1 LNLLS
6 EQKIEQTL
14 QLMGKTPDTKMT
26 PEVARAVCTRAGSKA
41 YLSGSI
47 SNLGSQYVIG
57 INAVNCQSGDSLAR
71 QQVTADSK
79 EGVLKAL
86 DSATIK
92 LRETLGESLKTIHK
106 MDTPIEEATTP
117 SLEALQ
123 AYSLGRKMMLGK
135 ADYPAAVP
143 MFERAITL
151 DPRFA
156 MAYASL
162 GTCYL
167 NLGEKNLAEQ
177 NTEHSYTLRGQ
188 VSEWEKFYIESH
200 YYHFVTGD
208 LEQARQVYELWGQT
222 YPRDS
227 VPPQNLGVIY
237 QSLGQYDK
245 SLTQTQEAVRLAP
258 AAAGPPGNLVET
270 YTRLSRFGDARTTA
284 DDAATR
290 KLESAALHFDN
301 YNLGFLQHDSE
312 GMAREGG
319 WAANKPANAN
329 VMLYL
334 AAEVAG
340 YSGQADKARGLSR
353 EAVQASLRTGEKENA
368 ARCQAA
374 SALREATYGNVAEAR
389 RAANAALELMRG
401 RDEQYLVGLALA
413 MVGETT
419 SAQSLADD
427 LAKRYPRD
435 TIVQF
440 NYLPTL
446 RAQIL
451 LGKSMMAPSDA
462 ASAKDAARKAVEEL
476 QAATPYEFGTPGNS
490 AFTIGGYPVYVRGAA
505 YLQAG
510 QGTEAVTEFQKIV
523 ERPGVTLS
531 ESIGA
536 LAYLGLARGY
546 ALSGDAAKAKAAY
559 DNFFQLWKVADAH
572 LPILKAARAEY
583 GKLG

>member
-1 LNLLS
+1 
-6 EQKIEQTL
+6 
-14 QLMGKTPDTKMT
+14 
-26 PEVARAVCTRAGSKA
+26 
-41 YLSGSI
+41 
-47 SNLGSQYVIG
+47 
-57 INAVNCQSGDSLAR
+57 
-71 QQVTADSK
+71 
-79 EGVLKAL
+79 
-86 DSATIK
+86 
-92 LRETLGESLKTIHK
+92 LGESLKTIHK
-106 MDTPIEEATTP
+106 LDTPIEEATTP

-135 ADYPAAVP
+135 ADYAAAVP

-156 MAYASL
+156 MAYALL
-162 GTCYL
+162 GTCYN

-177 NTEHSYTLRGQ
+177 NTEHSYALRGQ
-188 VSEWEKFYIESH
+188 VSDWEKFYIESH
-200 YYHFVTGD
+200 YHHFVTGD
-208 LEQARQVYELWGQT
+208 LEKARQVYELWGQT

-237 QSLGQYDK
+237 QYLGQYEK
-245 SLTQTQEAVRLAP
+245 SVTQTQEAVHLAP
-258 AAAGPPGNLVET
+258 SSAMLPANLVES
-270 YTRLSRFGDARTTA
+270 YTRLNRFGDARTTA
-284 DDAATR
+284 DAAATR
-290 KLESAALHFDN
+290 KLESPDLHFDN
-301 YNLGFLQHDSE
+301 YNLGFLQHDSQ

-319 WAANKPANAN
+319 WAASKPADAN

-334 AAEVAG
+334 AAQVAG
-340 YSGQADKARGLSR
+340 YTGQADKARGLSR
-353 EAVQASLRTGEKENA
+353 QAVQAASRAGEKEIA

-389 RAANAALELMRG
+389 RAATSALELTRG

-427 LAKRYPRD
+427 LAKEYPRD
-435 TIVQF
+435 TIVRF

-446 RAQIL
+446 HGQIL
-451 LGKSMMAPSDA
+451 LGKSMMTPSDA
-462 ASAKDAARKAVEEL
+462 APAKDTARKAVEEL
-476 QAATPYEFGTPGNS
+476 QVATPYEFGTPGNG
-490 AFTIGGYPVYVRGAA
+490 AFTIGGYPIYVRGAA

-523 ERPGVTLS
+523 EHPGVTLS

-536 LAYLGLARGY
+536 LAYLGLARAY
-546 ALSGDAAKAKAAY
+546 ALSGDASKAKAAY
-559 DNFFQLWKVADAH
+559 ANFFQLWKVADTD